1 MTSTITASDFFC
13 GAGGS
18 STGLV
23 AAGIEVKGAA
33 NHWQLAIETHNT
45 NHPKTDHY
53 LDDLQQAH
61 ASRFPRTT
69 IAWFSPECTNH
80 SLAKGRKRTG
90 INQLDLWGE
99 NKVDPAEER
108 SRATMR
114 EVVEFTEF
122 HQYEAIIVENVVDV
136 RKWQHYDAWIQ
147 AMTNLG
153 YAHKI
158 LYINAQF
165 FGVPQSR
172 DRFYAVFW
180 KKGNRAPNLD
190 FRPTANCAKHGIVG
204 AVQVWKKPEFPWGRY
219 GNRRQY
225 TYRCPHCGSE
235 VMPAFRPAADVI
247 DWSIPSQ
254 KIGDRKKPLEPKTIQ
269 RILAG
274 LKKFGHWPHVADL
287 GHSHAGHNGKVHSVD
302 DPLFTQTGQ
311 QRQALVE
318 PFITSYYSR
327 EQVKGWPISELD
339 QALPVIPGDPRH
351 AIVTP
356 PFMVILKNSWS
367 ADGKYILPPRALD
380 EPLTTVVATA
390 SQHALITPFVVAHYN
405 NAVLKSTDEPLPTM
419 MNVNHHSLVTPFIA
433 SLNHSDVR
441 NTPVD
446 EPIPTIMPQAHPA
459 LIMSYYGQ
467 GGASEVIDPLPTV
480 TTKDRF
486 GLLTP
491 EDVLPECGFRMLEP
505 RELKLGMSFPVEY
518 IILGNKRDQVKQIG
532 NAVCCN
538 VAQAIAERVV
548 ESLAS

>member
-1 MTSTITASDFFC
+1 MVLEITGTDFFC

-18 STGLV
+18 SKGLS

-33 NHWQLAIETHNT
+33 NHWPLAIQTHNT
-45 NHPKTDHY
+45 NFPDTEHY
-53 LDDLQQAH
+53 LDDLQKAH
-61 ASRFPRTT
+61 PSWYPRTT
-69 IAWFSPECTNH
+69 IAWFSPSCTNH
-80 SLAKGRKRTG
+80 SLAKGKKRKG

-99 NKVDPAEER
+99 SGVDPAEEK

-114 EVVEFTEF
+114 EVVEFTEY
-122 HQYEAIIVENVVDV
+122 HRYEAVIVENVVDV
-136 RKWQHYDAWIQ
+136 RKWQYYDEWIQ

-180 KKGNRAPNLD
+180 KKGNHAPNLD
-190 FRPTANCAKHGIVG
+190 FRPPANCPKHGTVG

-247 DWSIPSQ
+247 DWSIHSQ

-287 GHSHAGHNGKVHSVD
+287 GHSHAEHNGKVHSVD
-302 DPLFTQTGQ
+302 DPLATQTGQ

-318 PFITSYYSR
+318 PFITSQHLGRDAVRGVDR
-327 EQVKGWPISELD
+327 E
-339 QALPVIPGDPRH
+339 LPCITTMNNEH
-351 AIVTP
+351 QLVTP

-380 EPLTTVVATA
+380 EPLTTVVAAA
-390 SQHALITPFVVAHYN
+390 SQHALITPFIAELRNPGGARSISEPIATVV
-405 NAVLKSTDEPLPTM
+405 SGGT
-419 MNVNHHSLVTPFIA
+419 HHALVTPFIA

-441 NTPVD
+441 NTPVG

-467 GGASEVIDPLPTV
+467 GGASEVVDPLPTV

-505 RELKLGMSFPVEY
+505 RELKLGMSFPDEY

-532 NAVCCN
+532 NAVCCL
-538 VAQAIAERVV
+538 VAQAIAERLV

>member
-1 MTSTITASDFFC
+1 MTLEMTGTDFFC

-18 STGLV
+18 SKGLS

-33 NHWQLAIETHNT
+33 NHWPLAIQTHNT
-45 NHPKTDHY
+45 NFPDTEHY
-53 LDDLQQAH
+53 LDDLQKAH
-61 ASRFPRTT
+61 PSWYPRTT
-69 IAWFSPECTNH
+69 IAWFSPSCTNH
-80 SLAKGRKRTG
+80 SLAKGKKRKG

-99 NKVDPAEER
+99 SGVDPAEEK

-114 EVVEFTEF
+114 EVVEFTEY
-122 HQYEAIIVENVVDV
+122 HRYEAVIVENVVDV
-136 RKWQHYDAWIQ
+136 RKWQYYDEWIQ

-190 FRPTANCAKHGIVG
+190 FRPPAACPRHGVVG

-225 TYRCPHCGSE
+225 TYRCPHCGTE

-274 LKKFGHWPHVADL
+274 LKKFGRWPHVADI
-287 GHSHAGHNGKVHSVD
+287 AYQVNKVTSISD
-302 DPLFTQTGQ
+302 ALPAQTT
-311 QRQALVE
+311 RQTLSLVE
-318 PFITSYYSR
+318 PFITSQHLGRDAVRGVDR
-327 EQVKGWPISELD
+327 E
-339 QALPVIPGDPRH
+339 LPCITTMNNEH
-351 AIVTP
+351 QLVTP
-356 PFMVILKNSWS
+356 PFITTLR
-367 ADGKYILPPRALD
+367 GPGEYLPGTSID
-380 EPLTTVVATA
+380 EPLTTIIAAAQQQYLVEPFLVEFYGKSVVRD
-390 SQHALITPFVVAHYN
+390 VN
-405 NAVLKSTDEPLPTM
+405 EPLATITSKGDA
-419 MNVNHHSLVTPFIA
+419 HHGLLTPFIT

-441 NTPVD
+441 NTPVNQ
-446 EPIPTIMPQAHPA
+446 PVPTIMPHVNPA
-459 LIMSYYGQ
+459 LIISYYGQ
-467 GGASEVIDPLPTV
+467 GGESQTVDPLPTV

-491 EDVLPECGFRMLEP
+491 EDVLPECGFRMLTPE
-505 RELKLGMSFPVEY
+505 ELKLGMSFPASY
-518 IILGNKRDQVKQIG
+518 IILGSKRDQVKQVG
-532 NAVCCN
+532 NAVCCL
-538 VAQAIAERVV
+538 VAQAIAERLV